1 MSIVDDIADLLARET
16 MAAME
21 ELDDDRFYDKVNKV
35 IGDVSPTVQE
45 AYTLAIRA
53 RLAERRTLDF
63 IKRTVDAKR
72 TGAEAPKA
80 PRGSDAG
87 H

>member
-1 MSIVDDIADLLARET
+1 MSVVEDIADLLARET
-16 MAAME
+16 LAVME
-21 ELDDDRFYDKVNKV
+21 ELDDDRFYDKVSKV

-63 IKRTVDAKR
+63 LRRALAAKR

-80 PRGSDAG
+80 PRGSDSG

>member
-1 MSIVDDIADLLARET
+1 MSIVEDIADLLARET
-16 MAAME
+16 LAAME
-21 ELDDDRFYDKVNKV
+21 ALDDDRFYDKVSKV

-45 AYTLAIRA
+45 AYTLAVRA

-63 IKRTVDAKR
+63 IKRTLEAKR
-72 TGAEAPKA
+72 SGAAAPKA

>member
-1 MSIVDDIADLLARET
+1 MSIVEDIADLLARET
-16 MAAME
+16 MTAME
-21 ELDDDRFYDKVNKV
+21 AIDDDRFYDKVSKV

-72 TGAEAPKA
+72 TGGEAPKA
-80 PRGSDAG
+80 PRGSDSG

>member
-16 MAAME
+16 MAAMAQI
-21 ELDDDRFYDKVNKV
+21 DDDRFYDKVAKV

-80 PRGSDAG
+80 PRGSDTG

>member
-1 MSIVDDIADLLARET
+1 MGVVEDVADLLARET
-16 MAAME
+16 LAAMN
-21 ELDDDRFYDKVNKV
+21 ELDDDRFYDKVAKV
-35 IGDVSPTVQE
+35 VGDVSPTVQE

-63 IKRTVDAKR
+63 IKRTLDAKR

>member
-1 MSIVDDIADLLARET
+1 MSVVDDIADMLARET
-16 MAAME
+16 VAAMV
-21 ELDDDRFYDKVNKV
+21 ELDDDRFYDKVAKV
-35 IGDVSPTVQE
+35 IADVSPTVQE

-53 RLAERRTLDF
+53 RLTERRALDF
-63 IKRTVDAKR
+63 IKRTLDAKR
-72 TGAEAPKA
+72 SGGEAPKA

>member
-16 MAAME
+16 MTAME
-21 ELDDDRFYDKVNKV
+21 LLDDDRFYDKVNKV

-45 AYTLAIRA
+45 AFTLAIRA

-80 PRGSDAG
+80 PRGSDSG

>member
-16 MAAME
+16 MAAM
-21 ELDDDRFYDKVNKV
+21 DVIGDDRFYDKVGKV

-53 RLAERRTLDF
+53 RLAERRTMDF

-80 PRGSDAG
+80 PRGSDTG